1 MREVIK
7 HAKLFEAGDYPDKG
21 LSVSEE
27 ELDVMARTS
36 GEVPLTV
43 GHLDPSTENP
53 LRLGVVSNLHRK
65 GRELFGVVRFAPEV
79 WSLLLRSGAKYLSVC
94 LDRLR
99 KRLVEVSL
107 VVKPRVPDARVRFAD
122 PDAPVRIDL
131 PFDSTLDDKAG
142 AVRVAI
148 YDAFGPEVWVPEV
161 YEDHAIVERGADL
174 LLVPYRFTRD
184 GAVRLGRGKRV
195 ERRYVP
201 LTAEDRPARKSARES
216 LVQSRLRAEA
226 EERIER
232 WRQDGRLTPAIEQ
245 HARRLLLNAEPETRR
260 VFQDFVEAQPQS
272 IFFTQVTPFA
282 MSDDE
287 ALPELEPTEAALCE
301 RFGIGMDEYR
311 RIKRSTEDNYQHT
324 GRRA

>member
-27 ELDVMARTS
+27 DLDVMARTS

-43 GHLDPSTENP
+43 GHLDPDTENP
-53 LRLGVVSNLHRK
+53 LRLGAVGNLHRK
-65 GRELFGVVRFAPEV
+65 GRELFGVIRFAPEA

-99 KRLVEVSL
+99 KRLLEVSL
-107 VVKPRVPDARVRFAD
+107 VVKPRVPDARVRLSEGET
-122 PDAPVRIDL
+122 PVRIEV
-131 PFDSTLDDKAG
+131 PFDSTLDDRAG
-142 AVRVAI
+142 AVRAAI
-148 YDAFGPEVWVPEV
+148 YEAFGPDVWVPEV

-174 LLVPYRFTRD
+174 LKVPYRFTRD
-184 GAVRLGRGKRV
+184 GALRLGRGKRV

-201 LTAEDRPARKSARES
+201 LSAEEARARS
-216 LVQSRLRAEA
+216 FARQTPSQARLRSET

-232 WRQDGRLTPAIEQ
+232 WRRDGRVTPATES
-245 HARRLLLNAEPETRR
+245 HARRLLLHAEPETRR
-260 VFQDFVEAQPQS
+260 VFMDFVEAQPES
-272 IFFTQVTPFA
+272 ILFTQVTPFA

-287 ALPELEPTEAALCE
+287 PLPELEPTEAALCE
-301 RFGIGMDEYR
+301 RFGIGVDEYR
-311 RIKRSTEDNYQHT
+311 RIKRAAQDNYQHT